1 MDFKKMINNCKNELL
16 NLVEDYCKY
25 LEDRKDANNMLADVL
40 KQAEDK
46 GFDKAAFRAVATE
59 YYKTSQD
66 DELQAELNEQ
76 RQLEDVYREA
86 LNDIGC

>member
-1 MDFKKMINNCKNELL
+1 MINNCNNKLL

-25 LEDRKDANNMLADVL
+25 LNERKDANNMLADVL
-40 KQAEDK
+40 KQAEND

-86 LNDIGC
+86 LHDIGC

>member
-1 MDFKKMINNCKNELL
+1 MINNCNNKLL

-25 LEDRKDANNMLADVL
+25 LNERKDANNMLADVL
-40 KQAEDK
+40 KQAEND
-46 GFDKAAFRAVATE
+46 GFDKTAFRAVATE
-59 YYKTSQD
+59 YYKISQD

-76 RQLEDVYREA
+76 RQLEDLYRGA